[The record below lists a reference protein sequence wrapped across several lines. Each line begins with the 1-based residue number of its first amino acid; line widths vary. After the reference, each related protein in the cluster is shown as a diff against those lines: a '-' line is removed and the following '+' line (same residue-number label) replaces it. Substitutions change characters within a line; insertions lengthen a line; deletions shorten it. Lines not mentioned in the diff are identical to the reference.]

1 MKKSTNLL
9 FVALLFA
16 AVSTISCKK
25 KECHECHYEKD
36 GAEVELGEKCDSDL
50 EELEKNGIDVNGV
63 NYEVHCHEH

>member
-1 MKKSTNLL
+1 MKKITNT
-9 FVALLFA
+9 ALIIA
-16 AVSTISCKK
+16 ALSMFSVSCNK

-50 EELEKNGIDVNGV
+50 ETLEADGIDVNGV